1 MPLTDLEL
9 GRRLK
14 AAREACGLTQ
24 EQVAQRLGVS
34 RPTVTQME
42 LGNRPVTSLELEKL
56 AYLYCRDIGEFVA
69 DQFEEEDALAALFRA
84 EPEIAQQQPIV
95 DSLRACLALAR
106 EVTNLETIL
115 GLRRDTAGKVSYAA
129 PVPGSRW
136 EAIQQGE
143 QAAEQ
148 ERRRLGLGWV
158 PVPSLAEILET
169 QGVRT
174 AVVNLPREVSG
185 LTINHPS
192 VGLFIVANR
201 SHATVRRRFSLAHEY
216 AHVLFDRRLKG
227 IVTRTEDRDEPIEVR
242 ANAFAAAFLMPEE
255 GVRHF
260 VESLGK
266 GRPSRSMAQ
275 VFDEEHFILA
285 EGRMP
290 PGSQNIQL
298 YDVVHLAHYFGV
310 SRMAALFRLWNLRLV
325 SQAEFEELRLR
336 EEQGEGRELAR
347 LLALPEVED
356 GEDDGGFRHRI
367 LNLGLEAYR
376 RELITLAKLQELADL
391 LSMSEPEIEILLER
405 AGSSEPQAGDAIP
418 QRDPRVERRARL
430 RKQSS

>member
-1 MPLTDLEL
+1 MPVTDLEL

-24 EQVAQRLGVS
+24 EAVAQQLGVS

-56 AYLYCRDIGEFVA
+56 AYLYGRDIREFVA
-69 DQFEEEDALAALFRA
+69 DEFEEEDAMAALFRA
-84 EPEIAQQQPIV
+84 EPEIARQPPIV

-106 EVTNLETIL
+106 EVTNLETML
-115 GLRRDTAGKVSYAA
+115 GLRRDAVGPVSYAA
-129 PVPGSRW
+129 TVPGSRG

-148 ERRRLGLGWV
+148 ERRRLGLGLA
-158 PVPSLAEILET
+158 PVRSLAEILET

-174 AVVNLPREVSG
+174 GIVNLPSEVSG

-192 VGLFIVANR
+192 VGLFIVANEI
-201 SHATVRRRFSLAHEY
+201 HATVRRRFSLAHEY

-227 IVTRTEDRDEPIEVR
+227 IVTRTENRDEPIEVR

-266 GRPSRSMAQ
+266 GRPSRLMTQ
-275 VFDEEHFILA
+275 VFDEEDLVLA

-310 SRMAALFRLWNLRLV
+310 SRLAALFRLRNLRLV

-347 LLALPEVED
+347 LLALPEIEEGED
-356 GEDDGGFRHRI
+356 GTGFRHRV
-367 LNLGLEAYR
+367 LNLGLEACR
-376 RELITLAKLQELADL
+376 RELITLAKLRELAQL
-391 LSMSEPEIEILLER
+391 LSMSEPEIEALMER
-405 AGSSEPQAGDAIP
+405 ARSSDPQGRDATP
-418 QRDPRVERRARL
+418 QGQKRAEGRARL
-430 RKQSS
+430 RR